1 MMSLFAYQS
10 LTESGRLMTGTV
22 EAGNPEQARQ
32 MLADMKLQVTELD
45 KVREIPVP
53 TAVGKNDFLLFN
65 QQLAALTKAGI
76 PLERGLRELANDSAS
91 GKMKR
96 LILQIADELEQG
108 TPLAEAMEKRR
119 QYFPPLYANIL
130 KAGIETGRLSEM
142 LTNLN
147 RHIEIE
153 QRTRRIV
160 IESLSYPLFV
170 LTLAAAI
177 LTFLFAAI
185 IPNFEVVMADMADGR
200 ASLPTVTQFIF
211 LVSHSVWKI
220 WMVVGCVIVGL
231 AFLWSLLKLSPA
243 GNRFLERLLLCIPLL
258 GAAWRNGLMARL
270 AQAMSVLVDSGCPMP
285 LTVRLAGQSSG
296 SLLIHQDCD
305 MLAGQLDQGSGIL
318 EGGMHCRILPRLF
331 LYSVQ
336 LGSQRNRLQE
346 NLNGLG
352 QMYAQKTHNLQ
363 GRVQTLLLPMMIIA
377 VGTIIGL
384 TVLAMF
390 LPLVRTMEVL
400 M

>member
-1 MMSLFAYQS
+1 MSLFAYQS
-10 LTESGRLMTGTV
+10 LTESGRLMTGTI

-32 MLADMKLQVTELD
+32 MLGDMKLQVSELE
-45 KVREIPVP
+45 KVKESPVP

-76 PLERGLRELANDSAS
+76 PLERGLRELANDVGS

-96 LILQIADELEQG
+96 LILQIADELEHG
-108 TPLAEAMEKRR
+108 VSLVEAMEKRR
-119 QYFPPLYANIL
+119 QHFPPLYANIL
-130 KAGIETGRLSEM
+130 RAGIETGRLSDM

-147 RHIEIE
+147 RHMEIE

-170 LTLAAAI
+170 LSLAAVI

-185 IPNFEVVMADMADGR
+185 IPSFEVIVGDMTDGSR
-200 ASLPTVTQFIF
+200 NFPALTYYVFVI
-211 LVSHSVWKI
+211 SHHVWHF
-220 WMVVGCVIVGL
+220 WMIVGCGVLGL
-231 AFLWSLLKLSPA
+231 AFLWRLLKLSPA
-243 GNRFLERLLLCIPLL
+243 GNRLLERLLLCVPLL
-258 GAAWRNGLMARL
+258 GSAWRHGLLARL
-270 AQAMSVLVDSGCPMP
+270 AQAMSLLIDSGCPMP

-296 SLLIHQDCD
+296 SMLIDRDCET
-305 MLAGQLDQGSGIL
+305 LAGQLEQGAGVL
-318 EGGMHCRILPRLF
+318 EGGMHCRVLSRLF

-336 LGSQRNRLQE
+336 LGAQRNSLVE

-352 QMYAQKTHNLQ
+352 QMYVQKTHILQ
-363 GRVQTLLLPMMIIA
+363 GRVQTLLLPTMIVT
-377 VGTIIGL
+377 VGTLIGM

-390 LPLVRTMEVL
+390 LPLVKIMEVL

>member
-1 MMSLFAYQS
+1 MSLFAYQS

-22 EAGNPEQARQ
+22 EAGSSEQARQ
-32 MLADMKLQVTELD
+32 MLADMKLQITELE
-45 KVREIPVP
+45 KVREVPVP

-76 PLERGLRELANDSAS
+76 PLERGLRELANDVGS

-96 LILQIADELEQG
+96 LILQIAEELEQG
-108 TPLAEAMEKRR
+108 VSLVDAMEKRR
-119 QYFPPLYANIL
+119 NYFPPLYSNIL

-160 IESLSYPLFV
+160 VESLSYPLFV
-170 LTLAAAI
+170 LTLAGAI
-177 LTFLFAAI
+177 LTFLFAVV
-185 IPNFEVVMADMADGR
+185 IPGFEEVMGDMADGR
-200 ASLPTVTQFIF
+200 ASLPAVTNFVF
-211 LVSHSVWKI
+211 AVSHHI
-220 WMVVGCVIVGL
+220 WHFWFVAGCTLLGL
-231 AFLWSLLKLSPA
+231 GFLWRLLKITPS
-243 GNRFLERLLLCIPLL
+243 GNRFLERLLLSIPLL
-258 GAAWRNGLMARL
+258 GSAWRNGLLARL
-270 AQAMSVLVDSGCPMP
+270 SQAMALLVDSGCPMP

-305 MLAGQLDQGSGIL
+305 TLAGQLDQGTGVL
-318 EGGMHCRILPRLF
+318 EGGMQCRLLPRLF

-336 LGSQRNRLQE
+336 LGTQRNSLVD
-346 NLNGLG
+346 NLKGLG
-352 QMYAQKTHNLQ
+352 QMYLQKTHILQ
-363 GRVQTLLLPMMIIA
+363 GRVQTLLLPVMLIS
-377 VGTIIGL
+377 VGTLIGI
-384 TVLAMF
+384 TVLSLF
-390 LPLVRTMEVL
+390 LPLIKCMEVL

>member
-1 MMSLFAYQS
+1 MSLFAYQS
-10 LTESGRLMTGTV
+10 LTESGRLMTGTI
-22 EAGNPEQARQ
+22 EAGDPEQARQ
-32 MLADMKLQVTELD
+32 MLADMKLQVSELE
-45 KVREIPVP
+45 KVRESPVP
-53 TAVGKNDFLLFN
+53 AAVGKNDFLLFN

-76 PLERGLRELANDSAS
+76 PLERGLRELANDSGS

-108 TPLAEAMEKRR
+108 IPLAQAMEKRR

-147 RHIEIE
+147 RHMEIE

-170 LTLAAAI
+170 LALAAVI
-177 LTFLFAAI
+177 LTFLFAGI
-185 IPNFEVVMADMADGR
+185 IPSFEE
-200 ASLPTVTQFIF
+200 
-211 LVSHSVWKI
+211 
-220 WMVVGCVIVGL
+220 IVGDMTDGSRSFPALTYYIFVASHHVWHFWIIIGCGFLAL
-231 AFLWSLLKLSPA
+231 AFLWKLLTLTVA
-243 GNRFLERLLLCIPLL
+243 GNRFLERVLLGVPLL
-258 GAAWRNGLMARL
+258 GSAWRHGLLARL
-270 AQAMSVLVDSGCPMP
+270 AQTMSVLVSSGSPMP

-296 SLLIHQDCD
+296 SLLLDRDCEL
-305 MLAGQLDQGSGIL
+305 LAGQIEQGSGIL
-318 EGGMHCRILPRLF
+318 EGGMSCRILPRLF

-336 LGSQRNRLQE
+336 LGAQRNSLPE

-352 QMYAQKTHNLQ
+352 QMYVQRTHLLQ
-363 GRVQTLLLPMMIIA
+363 GRVQTLLLPAMIIA
-377 VGTIIGL
+377 VGIMIGL

-390 LPLVRTMEVL
+390 LPMIKIMEVL

>member
-1 MMSLFAYQS
+1 MSLFSYQS
-10 LTESGRLMTGTV
+10 LTESGRLMTGTI

-32 MLADMKLQVTELD
+32 MLGDMKLQVTELE

-53 TAVGKNDFLLFN
+53 STVGKNDFLLFN

-76 PLERGLRELANDSAS
+76 PLERGLRELANDVGS

-96 LILQIADELEQG
+96 LILEIAGELEQG
-108 TPLAEAMEKRR
+108 ISLVDAMEKRR
-119 QYFPPLYANIL
+119 NYFPPLYSNIL

-170 LTLAAAI
+170 LALAAAI

-185 IPNFEVVMADMADGR
+185 IPNFEVVMGDLSDGGVN
-200 ASLPTVTQFIF
+200 LPALTYYVFVF
-211 LVSHSVWKI
+211 SHHIWHF
-220 WMVVGCVIVGL
+220 WMVVGCIIFGL
-231 AFLWSLLKLSPA
+231 GFLWSLLKLSPA

-258 GAAWRNGLMARL
+258 GSAWRHGLMARL

-296 SLLIHQDCD
+296 SLLINQDCD
-305 MLAGQLDQGSGIL
+305 MLAGQLDQGVGIL
-318 EGGMHCRILPRLF
+318 EGGMHCRVLPRLF

-336 LGSQRNRLQE
+336 LGAQRNRLQE

-352 QMYAQKTHNLQ
+352 QMYTQKTCILQ
-363 GRVQTLLLPMMIIA
+363 GRVQTLLLPMMIIS
-377 VGTIIGL
+377 VGTMIGM

-390 LPLVRTMEVL
+390 LPLVKIMEVL